1 MTDYGHGRIE
11 TRKIWVTCKLN
22 DYLDF
27 PYVGQVFA
35 IEREAIDK
43 KTGKVSQ
50 ELVYGITSQADY
62 DATAEKILE
71 TNRGHWCIENSCHYI
86 LDCSFHEDKCRI
98 RTGHGPEN
106 ITRLRRF
113 AIGVIK
119 TTSSNGVTETM
130 RKLAMNVRMVFDY
143 LKMTK
148 NTMKSCYS

>member
-1 MTDYGHGRIE
+1 MISHPVIQKPTFVQHFVQIRHNE
-11 TRKIWVTCKLN
+11 NCCKLN

-35 IEREAIDK
+35 IERKAIDQ

-71 TNRGHWCIENSCHYI
+71 TNRGHWCIENSGHYI

-119 TTSSNGVTETM
+119 TTSSKGVTEYHE
-130 RKLAMNVRMVFDY
+130 KAGYECADGVRLFEND
-143 LKMTK
+143 
-148 NTMKSCYS
+148 

>member
-62 DATAEKILE
+62 DVTVEKIL
-71 TNRGHWCIENSCHYI
+71 T
-86 LDCSFHEDKCRI
+86 
-98 RTGHGPEN
+98 
-106 ITRLRRF
+106 
-113 AIGVIK
+113 
-119 TTSSNGVTETM
+119 
-130 RKLAMNVRMVFDY
+130 
-143 LKMTK
+143 
-148 NTMKSCYS
+148 